1 MARCKSR
8 LDPRLQQRLRSLN
21 FSVARR
27 AAAGFLLFGFCVGV
41 SALAAEQIK
50 KDIPTVAKPS
60 LLLRNQNGAI
70 SVKTWDQ
77 NQIEIKANP
86 SSDLNE
92 VMIVPGEQKVTV
104 QTHLRSDRA
113 VPADARVDFEIMVPR
128 EATVRVDSE
137 RGQISVENVK
147 GDITVEGVSNSVGL
161 TNISGHINV
170 RTVDGPILLKSCD
183 GHIEARSIS
192 GDLKFIHVNAS
203 ELMANTNSGR
213 ISYEGDFGGPGHYE
227 LHNYRSPIEIVAS
240 DKASFELTARAM
252 QGSIE
257 SDIPFRPTPAGQ
269 SFRRLSPGRFL
280 QGLFHNGESTVQI
293 TSYSGTIRVHGPR

>member
-1 MARCKSR
+1 MARR
-8 LDPRLQQRLRSLN
+8 NPRRNRRYHSLN
-21 FSVARR
+21 FIFARR
-27 AAAGFLLFGFCVGV
+27 ATASFLLAGFCVGV
-41 SALAAEQIK
+41 TALAAEQIK
-50 KDIPTVAKPS
+50 KDIPTAAKPS

-70 SVKTWDQ
+70 SVKTWDR

-86 SSDLNE
+86 SSDSTE

-104 QTHLRSDRA
+104 QTYPRSDRPLA
-113 VPADARVDFEIMVPR
+113 PNARVDFEIMVPR
-128 EATVRVDSE
+128 EASVRVDSE

-147 GDITVEGVSNSVGL
+147 GDISVEGVSNSVGL
-161 TNISGHINV
+161 TNLSGHITV
-170 RTVDGPILLKSCD
+170 RTVDGPILLKSCE

-203 ELMANTNSGR
+203 ELVANTNSGR
-213 ISYEGDFGGPGHYE
+213 INYEGDFGSAGHYV
-227 LHNYRSPIEIVAS
+227 LNNYRSPIEIVAS
-240 DKASFELTARAM
+240 EKASFELTARAM

-269 SFRRLSPGRFL
+269 AFRRLSPGRFL
-280 QGLFHNGESTVQI
+280 QGLFHTGESTVQI